1 MYNQFK
7 SMMKDTNMENYIKSM
22 MSNESVNI
30 MPYVSDNKKEEV
42 ALNNITKLINIKN
55 NYIKDLSNKITEK
68 NSIHSELSKN
78 KTKNEQKIKQ
88 NLIEIKELLF
98 KKQESIELK
107 NEYIEKQNKL
117 IKNLKKSK

>member
-42 ALNNITKLINIKN
+42 ALNNITKLIDEKD
-55 NYIKDLSNKITEK
+55 NYINDLSNQITEK
-68 NSIHSELSKN
+68 KSIHTELSKN
-78 KTKNEQKIKQ
+78 KTKNEQQIKQ
-88 NLIEIKELLF
+88 NLIEIKALLL

-107 NEYIEKQNKL
+107 NEYIDKQNKL
-117 IKNLKKSK
+117 IKNLKESK